1 MFYYLKGTVA
11 LMDANLAVIDCNGVG
26 YACHCTTFT
35 QSQLRVG
42 KPAQLFT
49 YCNIREDAFDIY
61 GFATRE
67 ELRSFEMLL
76 GVSGVGTKAALAI
89 LSSTTPDQFS
99 LAILSGDEKTL
110 TAAPGVGKK
119 LAQRILLELKDKLAA
134 QQTEFDFSGGG
145 TPAVAAVRG
154 TKAQEASAA
163 LAALGYSSS
172 DIAVALKG
180 VDAEALSGEDIIKQG
195 LRTMVRKF

>member
-1 MFYYLKGTVA
+1 
-11 LMDANLAVIDCNGVG
+11 
-26 YACHCTTFT
+26 
-35 QSQLRVG
+35 VG

-134 QQTEFDFSGGG
+134 QQTEFDFSGGS

-180 VDAEALSGEDIIKQG
+180 VDVEALSVEDIIKQG
-195 LRTMVRKF
+195 LRNMVLKF